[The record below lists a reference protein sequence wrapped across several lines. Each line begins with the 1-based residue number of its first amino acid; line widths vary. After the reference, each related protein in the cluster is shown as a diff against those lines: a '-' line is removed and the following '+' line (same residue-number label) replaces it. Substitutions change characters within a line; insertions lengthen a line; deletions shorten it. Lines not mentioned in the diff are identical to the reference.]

1 MPEPEVMFYMTDGVK
16 ARNKKKSITAHKLE
30 SATVYFCLK
39 LQQLIDYRNGCRL
52 IFF

>member
-30 SATVYFCLK
+30 LCLE
-39 LQQLIDYRNGCRL
+39 LQQLIDYQDKFSFDRL
-52 IFF
+52 TE